1 MDKASILAETIAY
14 LKELER
20 RVEELDSTS
29 KERTTRPSE
38 TRLSGRHN
46 HSNEIIQKRVS
57 GAKRKKASEF
67 SDDMEREH
75 HWVLYKDG
83 CSNVTVTVTDKDVFF
98 EVHCQWEELLMT
110 RVFDA
115 IKTLHLDVVSVQ
127 ASTRDDFM
135 GMKVRAKVHHTIRE
149 MLETAILLWLIN

>member
-1 MDKASILAETIAY
+1 MDKATILAETIAY

-38 TRLSGRHN
+38 TRLCGCHN
-46 HSNEIIQKRVS
+46 DHSNEIIQKRVS
-57 GAKRKKASEF
+57 GAKRKKTSEL

-75 HWVLYKDG
+75 HWVLSKDG
-83 CSNVTVTVTDKDVFF
+83 SSTVTVTVTDKDVLL
-98 EVHCQWEELLMT
+98 EVHCQWEKSLMT

-115 IKTLHLDVVSVQ
+115 IKTHHLEVVSVQ
-127 ASTRDDFM
+127 ASTRDGFM
-135 GMKVRAKVHHTIRE
+135 GMKIRAKVPHNQRNVGDGNIA
-149 MLETAILLWLIN
+149 LVN